1 MIYLYSGTPGSGKS
15 LHSSKDIIFKLRRKQ
30 AVISN
35 FDINLEVVKENRKS
49 RNIKLQIQKQ
59 KVKIEALLDKYD
71 SYLSEKSIT
80 EKQLNK
86 LERKLQR
93 LDRKIEKLY
102 AKKLKV
108 ERKIGNFIYNDNSE
122 LTVDFLVEYAKKN
135 HVKGREGQTL
145 VVIDECAVLFN
156 SRSWSDKGRDKWIKF
171 FQMHRHYGYNIILVS
186 QNDRL
191 IDRQIRAFIEYDV
204 KHRKANN
211 LGTIGLLISLL
222 RVQLFAAISY
232 WYGVREKC
240 GSEFFV
246 YRKIY
251 SQLYDSYSQFES
263 C

>member
-15 LHSSKDIIFKLRRKQ
+15 LHSSKDIIVKLRRKQ

-35 FDINLEVVKENRKS
+35 FDINLEVVKENGKS
-49 RNIKLQIQKQ
+49 RNVKLQVQKL
-59 KVKIEALLDKYD
+59 KSKIEALLDKYCK
-71 SYLSEKSIT
+71 YLSEKNIT
-80 EKQLNK
+80 EKQFCK
-86 LERKLQR
+86 LEKNIENLE
-93 LDRKIEKLY
+93 LKIEKLQ

-108 ERKIGNFIYNDNSE
+108 ERKIGNFIYKDNSE
-122 LTVDFLVEYAKKN
+122 LTVEYLFEYAKTN

-145 VVIDECAVLFN
+145 IVIDECAVLFN
-156 SRSWSDKGRDKWIKF
+156 SRSWSDKGREKWIKF

-211 LGTIGLLISLL
+211 LGTIGLLISLF
-222 RVQLFAAISY
+222 RIDLFAAITY
-232 WYGVREKC
+232 WYGVKERC
-240 GSEFFV
+240 GSEFFT

-251 SQLYDSYSQFES
+251 SQLYDSYSQF
-263 C
+263 

>member
-15 LHSSKDIIFKLRRKQ
+15 LHSSKDIIIKLRRKQ

-35 FDINLEVVKENRKS
+35 FDINLEVVKENDKS
-49 RNIKLQIQKQ
+49 RNVKLQMQKQ
-59 KVKIEALLDKYD
+59 NVKIEVLLCKYEKDLMEKVISEKYLNRLEKNLQKLDK
-71 SYLSEKSIT
+71 
-80 EKQLNK
+80 
-86 LERKLQR
+86 
-93 LDRKIEKLY
+93 KIEKLQ

-108 ERKIGNFIYNDNSE
+108 ERKIGNFIYKDNSE
-122 LTVDFLVEYAKKN
+122 LTVEYLVEHAKQN

-156 SRSWSDKGRDKWIKF
+156 SRSWSEKGRNEWIKF

-211 LGTIGLLISLL
+211 LGTIGLLISLF

-251 SQLYDSYSQFES
+251 SRLYDSYSQFES
-263 C
+263 S